1 MNYIL
6 VLNAGSS
13 SIKFR
18 IYEKDNLKEIA
29 SALCERIGIDGLFKI
44 NFKKDN
50 NDQTFEEKA
59 NFKTHELAI
68 DYCIKKLTD
77 LKVIN
82 DLSEIVGIGHR
93 VVQGGDINKSSLIDK
108 DVLNSIEKCIK
119 LAPLHNKPELDV
131 IKIIMKKIPNSK
143 SVAVF
148 DTSFHTTIPSINSY
162 YPIPKKWID
171 SYKIKKYGFH
181 GTSYRYI
188 YENTEKIL
196 KKNRP
201 LNLIVCH
208 LGNGAS
214 VCCIKNGVSHD
225 TTMGFTPMAG
235 LIMGTRCG
243 DIDPSIADYL
253 INQEKNSPETV
264 FSNFNKESGLKA
276 ICGSSDFRDIKSNIL
291 PGNDFEFARN
301 IFIQK
306 ISDFVVKYINQ
317 LEGKV
322 DAIIFTGGIGE
333 NDYTVTKDVC
343 EKVFI
348 KKIKINSVKN
358 ASKYSDYKIVSSL
371 FSSIKVIAM
380 RTNEELKIAQDT
392 KSFL

>member
-18 IYEKDNLKEIA
+18 MYEKDNLKEIA

-44 NFKKDN
+44 SYKKDGV
-50 NDQTFEEKA
+50 DQTFEEKA
-59 NFKTHELAI
+59 NFKNHELAI

-77 LKVIN
+77 LKIIN
-82 DLSEIVGIGHR
+82 ELSEIVGIGHR
-93 VVQGGDINKSSLIDK
+93 VVQGGEINKSSLIDK

-162 YPIPKKWID
+162 YPIPKKWVD

-201 LNLIVCH
+201 LNIIVCH

-214 VCCIKNGVSHD
+214 VCCIKNGSSYD

-264 FSNFNKESGLKA
+264 FSSFNKESGLKA

-291 PGNDFEFARN
+291 PGNDFELARK

-306 ISDFVVKYINQ
+306 VSEFVVKYINH

-322 DAIIFTGGIGE
+322 DAIVFTGGIGE

-343 EKVFI
+343 DNIFI
-348 KKIKINSVKN
+348 KKIKINNSKN

-392 KSFL
+392 KALL